1 MIGATGQCGSANAA
15 DRSDGPAHDRA
26 AEDGLAVPAPRRAK
40 GNEPLNCR
48 EPLNCLEP
56 LNCHE
61 PSSLAADVSPHIH
74 AVSAGVGS
82 SAPARDVSRAEVCRH
97 ERKDVVGV
105 GIAADHRLR
114 EHKPAVDMD
123 VEYAVVA
130 GDDLDCCEI
139 VFVVLEQSRR
149 QTGGVRSR
157 ASGDAV
163 LDPDAV

>member
-1 MIGATGQCGSANAA
+1 
-15 DRSDGPAHDRA
+15 
-26 AEDGLAVPAPRRAK
+26 
-40 GNEPLNCR
+40 
-48 EPLNCLEP
+48 

-61 PSSLAADVSPHIH
+61 PSSLAADVGRHIH

-82 SAPARDVSRAEVCRH
+82 SAPARDVSRAEVCRD

-114 EHKPAVDMD
+114 EHEPAVDMD

-130 GDDLDCCEI
+130 GDDLDSCEI

>member
-1 MIGATGQCGSANAA
+1 M
-15 DRSDGPAHDRA
+15 GPAHDRA
-26 AEDGLAVPAPRRAK
+26 GEDGLAAPAPRRAR
-40 GNEPLNCR
+40 GH
-48 EPLNCLEP
+48 EP

-82 SAPARDVSRAEVCRH
+82 SAPARDVSRAEVCQD
-97 ERKDVVGV
+97 EREDVVGV

-123 VEYAVVA
+123 VEDAVVA
-130 GDDLDCCEI
+130 GDDLDGCEI

>member
-1 MIGATGQCGSANAA
+1 MS
-15 DRSDGPAHDRA
+15 
-26 AEDGLAVPAPRRAK
+26 PRY
-40 GNEPLNCR
+40 GEPLGVGGFEGCTKYHAR
-48 EPLNCLEP
+48 AMTASGTKKPAQETRGWSESPCAVTRAFAG
-56 LNCHE
+56 
-61 PSSLAADVSPHIH
+61 PSCAGVPPSTPCGAAQ
-74 AVSAGVGS
+74 GVGS
-82 SAPARDVSRAEVCRH
+82 SAPARDVSRAEVCQD
-97 ERKDVVGV
+97 EREDVVGV